1 MYALII
7 CLLLFHI
14 LTLAL
19 HARLRGYHCLDPA
32 FGSQS
37 TCRLFSAADTRS
49 VQPFEAVMR
58 SWRSTYSEFLQAGW
72 SVARHIQADLVTN
85 RFLVGCI
92 FFWELEDLS
101 G

>member
-1 MYALII
+1 MHGYVVII
-7 CLLLFHI
+7 AWIQLLEVRVHVGF
-14 LTLAL
+14 
-19 HARLRGYHCLDPA
+19 
-32 FGSQS
+32 
-37 TCRLFSAADTRS
+37 FSAADTRS

-72 SVARHIQADLVTN
+72 SVARHTRADLVTN